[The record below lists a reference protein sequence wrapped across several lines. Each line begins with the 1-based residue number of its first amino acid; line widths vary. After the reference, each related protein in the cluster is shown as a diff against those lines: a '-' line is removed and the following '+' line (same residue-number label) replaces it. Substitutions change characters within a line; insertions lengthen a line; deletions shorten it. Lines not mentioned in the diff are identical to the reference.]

1 MNLIKL
7 NNVNKNFENVRV
19 LKDIN
24 LEINEGT
31 LLAVVGESG
40 SGKSTLGK
48 IISKIIKVSNGEL
61 KVNGKV
67 SMIYQEY
74 SSSLNPRFSI
84 LDVLE
89 EVYIVKKEK
98 IDINKIKEI
107 IEFVSLSH
115 IDLKKNVNILSGGE
129 KQRLV
134 IARAI
139 LFNPDIYI
147 FDEAISSLDIH
158 LQLQIIDI
166 VKKLNE
172 VYGKT
177 IIFITHNVELLKY
190 ITEDI
195 LVLKNGEI
203 VERGNIL
210 KESKTTYT
218 KKLLNIWKC

>member
-7 NNVNKNFENVRV
+7 NNVNKNYENIAA

-24 LEINEGT
+24 LEIKKGT
-31 LLAVVGESG
+31 LLAIVGESG

-48 IISKIIKVSNGEL
+48 IISKIIKISSGNLEIH
-61 KVNGKV
+61 GKV

-74 SSSLNPRFSI
+74 TSSLNPKFSI

-89 EVYIVKKEK
+89 EVYIIKKEK
-98 IDINKIKEI
+98 VDKDKINEI
-107 IEFVSLSH
+107 LEFVSLNH
-115 IDLKKNVNILSGGE
+115 IDLKKNISILSGGE

-147 FDEAISSLDIH
+147 FDEAVSSLDIH
-158 LQLQIIDI
+158 LQLQIIEI
-166 VKKLNE
+166 VRRLNE
-172 VYGKT
+172 VYDKT
-177 IIFITHNVELLKY
+177 ILFITHNVELLKY

-210 KESKTTYT
+210 KESKTAYT
-218 KKLLNIWKC
+218 KKLLNI

>member
-7 NNVNKNFENVRV
+7 TNVYKNYESIKA
-19 LKDIN
+19 LKNID
-24 LEINEGT
+24 LEINKGT

-48 IISKIIKVSNGEL
+48 IISKITKISSGKLE
-61 KVNGKV
+61 VNGKV

-74 SSSLNPRFSI
+74 TSSLNPRFSI

-89 EVYIVKKEK
+89 EVYIIKKKK
-98 IDINKIKEI
+98 IDIDKIKEI
-107 IEFVSLSH
+107 LEFVSLNH
-115 IDLKKNVNILSGGE
+115 IDLKSNINILSGGE

-147 FDEAISSLDIH
+147 FDEAVSSLDIH

-172 VYGKT
+172 RHDKT
-177 IIFITHNVELLKY
+177 IVFITHNVELLKY

-210 KESKTTYT
+210 KQSNMAYT
-218 KKLLNIWKC
+218 KKLLNIWK

>member
-7 NNVNKNFENVRV
+7 TNVYKNYESIKA
-19 LKDIN
+19 LKNID
-24 LEINEGT
+24 LEINKGT

-48 IISKIIKVSNGEL
+48 IISKITKISSGKLE
-61 KVNGKV
+61 VNGKV

-74 SSSLNPRFSI
+74 TSSLNPRFSI

-89 EVYIVKKEK
+89 EVYIIKKKK
-98 IDINKIKEI
+98 IDIDKIKEI
-107 IEFVSLSH
+107 LEFVSLNH
-115 IDLKKNVNILSGGE
+115 IDLKSNINILSGGE

-147 FDEAISSLDIH
+147 FDEAVSSLDIH

-172 VYGKT
+172 RHDKT
-177 IIFITHNVELLKY
+177 IVFITHNVELLKY

-195 LVLKNGEI
+195 LVLKNGKI

-210 KESKTTYT
+210 KQSNMAYT
-218 KKLLNIWKC
+218 KKILNIWK